1 MSTSAEILFYL
12 AIAWCFFWAYA
23 ASGSRALLV
32 VMLVL
37 GLVHG
42 SLAERGVYADA
53 ASFPPPQ
60 FALLAPV
67 LLALLVLLLIP
78 RGRAWLGGL
87 SLISLTALHVLRIPV
102 ELVLHSGYE
111 AGLAPRGMTYS
122 GHNFDIMS
130 GITAL
135 LMVMWMLSKRPPGR
149 AVLIAW
155 NAVCVVLLAIVV
167 ITAVGSIPSA
177 VQRWNLDQPNVLVLR
192 TPYVLLPAVLVP
204 AVLWAHVA
212 ALVQLLRRER

>member
-1 MSTSAEILFYL
+1 
-12 AIAWCFFWAYA
+12 
-23 ASGSRALLV
+23 
-32 VMLVL
+32 
-37 GLVHG
+37 
-42 SLAERGVYADA
+42 
-53 ASFPPPQ
+53 
-60 FALLAPV
+60 
-67 LLALLVLLLIP
+67 
-78 RGRAWLGGL
+78 
-87 SLISLTALHVLRIPV
+87 
-102 ELVLHSGYE
+102 
-111 AGLAPRGMTYS
+111 
-122 GHNFDIMS
+122 MS

-177 VQRWNLDQPNVLVLR
+177 VQRWNFDQPNVLVLR
-192 TPYVLLPAVLVP
+192 TPYVLLPALLVP